1 MVKTPPQNHGHGHGQ
16 HHHHVS
22 FLEQLAKEECLH
34 ISSRNQRRSR
44 NSANGAGANDRDLD
58 GPEGAGAG
66 ARVPAIQANNRGG
79 PDNNADDVGNI
90 NGNAAVANGEGQ
102 EDNIDNQAHQDDDDD
117 DNERRNFHLLDFGM
131 QDEEIYSDEF
141 SSDDDLDFDDDDEE
155 EEVDDEDGEDERDL
169 DGDDSFDG
177 SWHEQDRPQENVGN
191 EVVEG
196 RNNNGTIPG
205 QDPSVAAAANVG
217 TDGSTKP
224 ASSSSLPPNYP
235 SNTTMSINGMN
246 MTMNLHINHNHRA
259 ITSLLIRLAQ
269 TEENPLIRADIPWH
283 IITSPG
289 FNTQVLSQFS
299 FVVTTPSL
307 LRSLY
312 PAMEMDDAHGTKLLQ
327 GTLRMDPPYEA
338 VKMMLE
344 AFPTSCLDMEAFF
357 TACQF
362 AHPNTSKR
370 VKIGHEVA
378 SHGPVHKGAVDNQL
392 DEHEEGDD
400 DYDSDSDDVGEVV
413 KLVMHQTIKSRR
425 INNIE
430 WGMVAFLGD
439 ARISPSHAK
448 LLLRHTPEALVD
460 SQHGAFG
467 VSPLDRMACGVFIHG
482 DESGW
487 VEKLR
492 LALRTAAYVRWRNER
507 MEDGENDGKGKKQL
521 VLPRGF
527 FCSKSK
533 FMRRESSVVSMQS
546 SDTATGVD
554 DSLFPFQSFYPDHEL
569 IRLLTSPD
577 FRGNKFGELGFLN
590 TLAACTKTDPRAFL
604 RPDNDGNLPIHIALA
619 SECNSVLG
627 TKGERRL
634 IRFLLE
640 WENSMALVPEGHGL
654 RNGKERRLPLRMSIE
669 NAWPVYDLIINAA
682 LASEC
687 VDYCNNPKSSQGDDT
702 TTEVSNNDYII
713 SNKMT
718 DRPILHD
725 ALSGNYHARFG
736 IHGSRLLVKNI
747 ITKVTHCEQPINL
760 PYSSHDSLQREE
772 PSGSKKLPVNFLN
785 EPLVPFK
792 LLPQCCLT
800 HFVAPNGRTALHI
813 ALEHKWPVYDIIL
826 QANPFSLEARDPT
839 KFGFYP
845 FQIAACSFTSRYEA
859 DNDDENGKNSDCHRQ
874 CKPLTDEEKRSALIE
889 TGMLFELIRENPLC
903 ITSGIVNPTKCKNE
917 LNVVANEDTS
927 DETKAGDV
935 EHTPGY
941 SLKWASAA
949 NEEDPV
955 LRLKMKKRRRSN
967 ILNLLSKRA
976 KLNLDE
982 SSAE

>member
-1 MVKTPPQNHGHGHGQ
+1 MVKTPPHHGHCHGHGHGQ
-16 HHHHVS
+16 SHHHAS
-22 FLEQLAKEECLH
+22 FLEELAKEECLH
-34 ISSRNQRRSR
+34 MSRRNQQR
-44 NSANGAGANDRDLD
+44 NRNRANESGANDHNLD
-58 GPEGAGAG
+58 GPEALDAGV
-66 ARVPAIQANNRGG
+66 RVPANRANNYGI
-79 PDNNADDVGNI
+79 PDNNADDIGNI
-90 NGNAAVANGEGQ
+90 DDGVAVANGEG
-102 EDNIDNQAHQDDDDD
+102 HQDDDDE

-141 SSDDDLDFDDDDEE
+141 SSDDELDFDDDDYDEGDF
-155 EEVDDEDGEDERDL
+155 DD
-169 DGDDSFDG
+169 DDSAAG
-177 SWHEQDRPQENVGN
+177 SMHEQDRLQENNGN
-191 EVVEG
+191 DEVAG
-196 RNNNGTIPG
+196 RINDENISGH
-205 QDPSVAAAANVG
+205 DSSVAAAPAVSNQE
-217 TDGSTKP
+217 DGGATKLL
-224 ASSSSLPPNYP
+224 SSSSLSPNYP
-235 SNTTMSINGMN
+235 SNMTLSINGMN
-246 MTMNLHINHNHRA
+246 MTMNMHINHNHRA

-269 TEENPLIRADIPWH
+269 SEENPLIRADIPWH

-312 PAMEMDDAHGTKLLQ
+312 PATEMNDAHGTKLLQ

-338 VKMMLE
+338 VKMMIE

-370 VKIGHEVA
+370 VKVGHGVG
-378 SHGPVHKGAVDNQL
+378 SRDQVYK
-392 DEHEEGDD
+392 HEDDDD

-482 DESGW
+482 DESAW

-492 LALRTAAYVRWRNER
+492 LALRTAAYVRWRKEKVT
-507 MEDGENDGKGKKQL
+507 MQEGGEQGKEEDSDGKEKKQL

-533 FMRRESSVVSMQS
+533 FMRRESSVLSMKA
-546 SDTATGVD
+546 SDSATTD
-554 DSLFPFQSFYPDHEL
+554 NHSLLPFQSFYPDHEL

-590 TLAACTKTDPRAFL
+590 TLAACTKSDPRAFL
-604 RPDNDGNLPIHIALA
+604 RPDNDGNLPIHVALA

-654 RNGKERRLPLRMSIE
+654 RDGKERRLPLRMSIE

-687 VDYCNNPKSSQGDDT
+687 VDYFTNTRSTQGIDAT
-702 TTEVSNNDYII
+702 TDIPNNDYII
-713 SNKMT
+713 SNKVT

-725 ALSGNYHARFG
+725 ALSGKYHARFG

-747 ITKVTHCEQPINL
+747 ITKVTHCEQPINFL
-760 PYSSHDSLQREE
+760 DANHDRVQHEE

-839 KFGFYP
+839 SYGFYP
-845 FQIAACSFTSRYEA
+845 FQIAACSFTSRYEET
-859 DNDDENGKNSDCHRQ
+859 DTEDHGEDGNSHHQ
-874 CKPLTDEEKRSALIE
+874 HKPLTNEEKRSALIE

-903 ITSGIVNPTKCKNE
+903 VTSGIVHCNKKPPSIPAKCKNDP
-917 LNVVANEDTS
+917 NVTS
-927 DETKAGDV
+927 KNDESFETTSGDV
-935 EHTPGY
+935 DHTPGY
-941 SLKWASAA
+941 SLKWASATD
-949 NEEDPV
+949 EEDPV
-955 LRLKMKKRRRSN
+955 QRLKMKKRRRSN

-976 KLNLDE
+976 KFNTDE
-982 SSAE
+982 SNAE